1 MSSTSTSSTGAAAP
15 APATPAVPL
24 RRDIAALLAY
34 VPGARPQGEG
44 IAKLS
49 SNELPYPVQDSVL
62 AALTDAAA
70 GVNRYPEMTGQSLAE
85 ALAARHAE
93 HGIDPAQVVLGNGSV
108 ALIQH
113 LLDTVCEPGDEVVIP
128 WRSFEAYP
136 ICVAVAGA
144 RAVRVPVTAEGRHDV
159 PAMLAAVTPRTRV
172 VMACTPN
179 NPTGPALTG
188 AELEALVDGA
198 PDGVLVLVDEA
209 YLDFVTDS
217 AVGDALDLLADHPGL
232 VVSRTFSKAHA
243 LAGMRVGY
251 LVAEP
256 ALAAA
261 IRSVATPF
269 GVSLP
274 AQAAAGAAI
283 SPEALAETGRRARAV
298 AAERDRVLAALR
310 DQGWTVP
317 DAQGNFF
324 WLPVGEDAAALAAH
338 FADAGILVRPF
349 AGDGVRVSIGTP
361 EENDRVLAAAA
372 SWPGKR
378 A

>member
-1 MSSTSTSSTGAAAP
+1 MTSA
-15 APATPAVPL
+15 ATPAPGETSTTVRIRP
-24 RRDIAALLAY
+24 DVAALPAY
-34 VPGARPQGEG
+34 VPGARPDAEG
-44 IAKLS
+44 PVEIAKLS
-49 SNELPYPVQDSVL
+49 SNELPFPPQDAVVEAITR
-62 AALTDAAA
+62 AATGA
-70 GVNRYPEMTGQSLAE
+70 NRYPEMTGESLTQ
-85 ALAARHAE
+85 ALARRWGVE
-93 HGIDPAQVVLGNGSV
+93 SEQVVVGNGSV

-113 LLDTVCEPGDEVVIP
+113 LLDAVCRPGDEVVIP

-159 PAMLAAVTPRTRV
+159 AAMLAACTPRTRV
-172 VMACTPN
+172 IMACTPN